1 MAEGFLD
8 RFNPHTARE
17 ACAGVCVSPNVGG
30 DMLVYAGKPGDFGE
44 VDIVFLV

>member
-1 MAEGFLD
+1 MPESFLD

-17 ACAGVCVSPNVGG
+17 ACAGVGMSPDMGG